1 MTRTMTYK
9 LVRIAIIIDASI
21 ANPIVDLRLG
31 FSLTGSFASSGI
43 QPEKI
48 SMKYAVIRVN
58 SSLIIS

>member
-1 MTRTMTYK
+1 MMFK
-9 LVRIAIIIDASI
+9 LIRIARTIVTSI
-21 ANPIVDLRLG
+21 ASPIVDLRLG
-31 FSLTGSFASSGI
+31 FPLTGSFASSGI

>member
-1 MTRTMTYK
+1 MTYK

-31 FSLTGSFASSGI
+31 LPLTGSFASSGI

-48 SMKYAVIRVN
+48 SMEYAVIRVN